1 MNKGPMEKDRSWQ
14 GEKEGAQRR
23 DSHADMQLDEYKAP
37 VSTLC
42 VYVSVCSEHY
52 CSTEARSSC
61 IELLHTDLTLIL
73 TGLNWLANGGQYIRE
88 EEVRKKIGH

>member
-37 VSTLC
+37 VCRRC
-42 VYVSVCSEHY
+42 VCM
-52 CSTEARSSC
+52 
-61 IELLHTDLTLIL
+61 
-73 TGLNWLANGGQYIRE
+73 
-88 EEVRKKIGH
+88 